1 MKKVQLKNLKYY
13 IIVYYEV
20 RNKKKQQQPPP
31 IYDDKTLEHM
41 KRYYKIES
49 DHELLRYIKR
59 HGLRVDDGDED
70 IPASSL

>member
-1 MKKVQLKNLKYY
+1 M
-13 IIVYYEV
+13 
-20 RNKKKQQQPPP
+20 RNKKKQQPPP

-49 DHELLRYIKR
+49 DHELLLYIKR

-70 IPASSL
+70 IQASSL

>member
-1 MKKVQLKNLKYY
+1 MRK
-13 IIVYYEV
+13 
-20 RNKKKQQQPPP
+20 KKKQQPP

-49 DHELLRYIKR
+49 SDEILRYIKR

>member
-1 MKKVQLKNLKYY
+1 
-13 IIVYYEV
+13 V
-20 RNKKKQQQPPP
+20 RNKKKQQPPP

-49 DHELLRYIKR
+49 DHELLQYIKR

-70 IPASSL
+70 IQASSL

>member
-1 MKKVQLKNLKYY
+1 M
-13 IIVYYEV
+13 
-20 RNKKKQQQPPP
+20 RNKKKQQQQQPPP

-49 DHELLRYIKR
+49 GDELLRYIKR